1 VEEEK
6 KVENVKGE
14 EWLKEPEVYGDFNL
28 CKSDTV
34 VPSTDAII
42 ESAQRG

>member
-6 KVENVKGE
+6 KGENAQGE

-28 CKSDTV
+28 CKTDTV

-42 ESAQRG
+42 ESA